1 MDPDLRQSDGWAEY
15 LESQGW
21 LVEKLGNTKV
31 FVRKI
36 PPFGAVAKIQR
47 PAEIPTVAE
56 IDRIARKHHV
66 LFVKIEPL
74 STVNNHQIARFVE
87 AEPSYELLT
96 NHGFVRD
103 SSPNLATKTVI
114 IDLTK
119 SEDELWRDLS
129 QDARQSVRKAQSNH
143 LQAVGFKLGEPG
155 FDKALV
161 EFHQLLKETGRRGKF
176 WTPSFDQ
183 LRKKAEI
190 FGPDAAL
197 FLAYSKS
204 HTPLAGTFVLLDDG
218 THSASSQEGQ
228 DLYASYFL
236 LWETIK
242 GLKAQK
248 VTRLDL
254 AGIYDPRFYRAT
266 QSWQGFTAFKRKFGG
281 KEVEYP
287 RPLIKYYHS
296 LVKFIFGITG
306 S

>member
-1 MDPDLRQSDGWAEY
+1 

-21 LVEKLGNTKV
+21 LVEKLGGTKV
-31 FVRKI
+31 FIRKI

-47 PAEIPTVAE
+47 PAKIPVVAE
-56 IDRIARKHHV
+56 IDRIARENHA

-74 STVNNHQIARFVE
+74 STASNF
-87 AEPSYELLT
+87 ELLT

-114 IDLTK
+114 LDLTK
-119 SEDELWRDLS
+119 SEDELWKDLS
-129 QDARQSVRKAQSNH
+129 QDARQSVRKAQNNH

-155 FDKALV
+155 FDKALI
-161 EFHQLLKETGRRGKF
+161 EFHQLLKETGHRQHF
-176 WTPSFDQ
+176 WTPTFDQ

-190 FGPDAAL
+190 FGTDAAL
-197 FLAYSKS
+197 FLAYSQS

-242 GLKAQK
+242 GLKARK

-254 AGIYDPRFYRAT
+254 AGVYDPRFHRAT
-266 QSWQGFTAFKRKFGG
+266 QSWRGFTAFKKKFGG

-287 RPLIKYYHS
+287 RPLIKYYHPF
-296 LVKFIFGITG
+296 VKFIFKIAGA
-306 S
+306 

>member
-1 MDPDLRQSDGWAEY
+1 MLTEMEQDLRQSDGWAEY

-21 LVEKLGNTKV
+21 LVEKLGGTKV
-31 FVRKI
+31 FIRKI

-47 PAEIPTVAE
+47 PAKIPVVAE
-56 IDRIARKHHV
+56 IDRIARENHA

-74 STVNNHQIARFVE
+74 STASNF
-87 AEPSYELLT
+87 ELLT

-114 IDLTK
+114 LDLTK
-119 SEDELWRDLS
+119 SEDELWKDLS
-129 QDARQSVRKAQSNH
+129 QDARQSVRKAQNNH

-155 FDKALV
+155 FDKALI
-161 EFHQLLKETGRRGKF
+161 EFHQLLKETGHRQHF
-176 WTPSFDQ
+176 WTPTFDQ

-190 FGPDAAL
+190 FGTDAAL
-197 FLAYSKS
+197 FLAYSQS

-242 GLKAQK
+242 GLKARK

-254 AGIYDPRFYRAT
+254 AGVYDPRFHRAT
-266 QSWQGFTAFKRKFGG
+266 QSWRGFTAFKKKFGG

-287 RPLIKYYHS
+287 RPLIKYYHPF
-296 LVKFIFGITG
+296 VKFIFKIAGA
-306 S
+306 

>member
-1 MDPDLRQSDGWAEY
+1 MLTEMKQDLRQSDGWAEY

-21 LVEKLGNTKV
+21 LVEKLGGTKV
-31 FVRKI
+31 FIRKI

-47 PAEIPTVAE
+47 PAKIPVVAE
-56 IDRIARKHHV
+56 IDRIARENHA

-74 STVNNHQIARFVE
+74 STASNF
-87 AEPSYELLT
+87 ELLT
-96 NHGFVRD
+96 NHGFVHD

-114 IDLTK
+114 LDLTK
-119 SEDELWRDLS
+119 SEDELWKDLS
-129 QDARQSVRKAQSNH
+129 QDARQSVRKAQNNH

-155 FDKALV
+155 FDKALI

-176 WTPSFDQ
+176 WTPTFDQ

-190 FGPDAAL
+190 FGTDAAL
-197 FLAYSKS
+197 FLAYSQS

-242 GLKAQK
+242 GLKARK

-254 AGIYDPRFYRAT
+254 AGVYDPRFHRAT
-266 QSWQGFTAFKRKFGG
+266 QSWRGFTAFKKKFGG

-287 RPLIKYYHS
+287 RPLIKYYHPF
-296 LVKFIFGITG
+296 VKFIFKIAGA
-306 S
+306 

>member
-1 MDPDLRQSDGWAEY
+1 MLTEMEQDLRQSDGWAEY

-21 LVEKLGNTKV
+21 LVEKLGGTKV
-31 FVRKI
+31 FIRKI

-47 PAEIPTVAE
+47 PAKIPVVAE
-56 IDRIARKHHV
+56 IDRIARENHA

-74 STVNNHQIARFVE
+74 STASNF
-87 AEPSYELLT
+87 ELLT
-96 NHGFVRD
+96 NHGFVHD

-114 IDLTK
+114 LDLTK
-119 SEDELWRDLS
+119 SEDELWKDLS
-129 QDARQSVRKAQSNH
+129 QDARQSVRKAQNNH

-155 FDKALV
+155 FDKALI
-161 EFHQLLKETGRRGKF
+161 EFHQLLKETGHRQHF
-176 WTPSFDQ
+176 WTPTFDQ

-190 FGPDAAL
+190 FGTDAAL
-197 FLAYSKS
+197 FLAYSQS

-242 GLKAQK
+242 GLKARK

-254 AGIYDPRFYRAT
+254 AGVYDPRFHRAT
-266 QSWQGFTAFKRKFGG
+266 QSWRGFTAFKKKFGG

-287 RPLIKYYHS
+287 RPLIKYYHPF
-296 LVKFIFGITG
+296 VKFIFKIAGA
-306 S
+306 

>member
-1 MDPDLRQSDGWAEY
+1 MLTEMEQDLRQSDGWAEY

-21 LVEKLGNTKV
+21 LVEKLGGTKV
-31 FVRKI
+31 FIRKI

-47 PAEIPTVAE
+47 PAKIPVVAE
-56 IDRIARKHHV
+56 IDRIARENHA

-74 STVNNHQIARFVE
+74 STASNF
-87 AEPSYELLT
+87 ELLT
-96 NHGFVRD
+96 NHGFVHD

-114 IDLTK
+114 LDLTK
-119 SEDELWRDLS
+119 SEDELWKDLS
-129 QDARQSVRKAQSNH
+129 QDARQSVRKAQNNH

-155 FDKALV
+155 FDKALI

-176 WTPSFDQ
+176 WTPTFDQ

-190 FGPDAAL
+190 FGTDAAL
-197 FLAYSKS
+197 FLAYSQS

-242 GLKAQK
+242 GLKARK

-254 AGIYDPRFYRAT
+254 AGVYDPRFHRAT
-266 QSWQGFTAFKRKFGG
+266 QSWRGFTAFKKKFGG

-287 RPLIKYYHS
+287 RPLIKYYHPF
-296 LVKFIFGITG
+296 VKFIFKIAGA
-306 S
+306 

>member
-1 MDPDLRQSDGWAEY
+1 MLTEMEQDLRQSDGWAEY

-21 LVEKLGNTKV
+21 LVEKLGGTKV
-31 FVRKI
+31 FIRKI

-47 PAEIPTVAE
+47 PAEIPAVAE
-56 IDRIARKHHV
+56 IDRIARENHA

-74 STVNNHQIARFVE
+74 STASNF
-87 AEPSYELLT
+87 ELLT
-96 NHGFVRD
+96 NHGFVHD

-114 IDLTK
+114 LDLTK
-119 SEDELWRDLS
+119 SEDELWKDLS
-129 QDARQSVRKAQSNH
+129 QDARQSVRKAQNNH

-155 FDKALV
+155 FDKALI

-176 WTPSFDQ
+176 WTPTFDQ

-190 FGPDAAL
+190 FGTDAAL
-197 FLAYSKS
+197 FLAYSQS

-242 GLKAQK
+242 GLKARK

-254 AGIYDPRFYRAT
+254 AGVYDPRFHRAT
-266 QSWQGFTAFKRKFGG
+266 QSWRGFTAFKKKFGG

-287 RPLIKYYHS
+287 RPLIKYYHPF
-296 LVKFIFGITG
+296 VKFIFKIAGA
-306 S
+306 

>member
-1 MDPDLRQSDGWAEY
+1 MLTEMEQDLRQSDGWAEY

-21 LVEKLGNTKV
+21 LVEKLGGTKV
-31 FVRKI
+31 FIRKI

-47 PAEIPTVAE
+47 PAEIPAVAE
-56 IDRIARKHHV
+56 IDRIARENHA

-74 STVNNHQIARFVE
+74 STASNF
-87 AEPSYELLT
+87 ELLT
-96 NHGFVRD
+96 NHGFVHD

-114 IDLTK
+114 LDLTK
-119 SEDELWRDLS
+119 SEDELWKDLS
-129 QDARQSVRKAQSNH
+129 QDARQSVRKAQNNH

-155 FDKALV
+155 FDKALI
-161 EFHQLLKETGRRGKF
+161 EFHQLLKETGHRQHF
-176 WTPSFDQ
+176 WTPTFDQ

-190 FGPDAAL
+190 FGTDAAL
-197 FLAYSKS
+197 FLAYSQS

-242 GLKAQK
+242 GLKARK

-254 AGIYDPRFYRAT
+254 AGVYDPRFHRAT
-266 QSWQGFTAFKRKFGG
+266 QSWRGFTAFKKKFGG

-287 RPLIKYYHS
+287 RPLIKYYHPF
-296 LVKFIFGITG
+296 VKFIFKIAGA
-306 S
+306 

>member
-1 MDPDLRQSDGWAEY
+1 MDPDLRQSDGWAKY

-21 LVEKLGNTKV
+21 LVGKLGNTKV

-47 PAEIPTVAE
+47 PVEIPAVEE
-56 IDRIARKHHV
+56 IDRIARKHHA

-74 STVNNHQIARFVE
+74 STIN
-87 AEPSYELLT
+87 YELLT

-103 SSPNLATKTVI
+103 PSPNLATKTVI
-114 IDLTK
+114 LDLTK
-119 SEDELWRDLS
+119 SEDELWNDLS
-129 QDARQSVRKAQSNH
+129 QDARQSVRKAQNNH
-143 LQAVGFKLGEPG
+143 LQVAGFKLGESE
-155 FDKALV
+155 FEKALG
-161 EFHQLLKETGRRGKF
+161 EFHQLLKETGRRQKF

-197 FLAYSKS
+197 FLAYSQS
-204 HTPLAGTFVLLDDG
+204 HTPLAGTFVLLGDG

-228 DLYASYFL
+228 NLYASYFL

-242 GLKAQK
+242 GLKAGK
-248 VTRLDL
+248 VKHLDL
-254 AGIYDPRFYRAT
+254 AGVYDPRFHRAT
-266 QSWQGFTAFKRKFGG
+266 RSWQGFTAFKRKFGG

-287 RPLIKYYHS
+287 RPLIKYYHPF
-296 LVKFIFGITG
+296 VKFIFKIAGI
-306 S
+306 

>member
-1 MDPDLRQSDGWAEY
+1 MLTEMEQDLRQSDGWAEY

-21 LVEKLGNTKV
+21 LVEKLGGTKV
-31 FVRKI
+31 FIRKI

-47 PAEIPTVAE
+47 PAEIPAVAE
-56 IDRIARKHHV
+56 IDRIARKNHA

-74 STVNNHQIARFVE
+74 STASNF
-87 AEPSYELLT
+87 ELLT

-114 IDLTK
+114 LDLTK
-119 SEDELWRDLS
+119 SEDELWKDLS
-129 QDARQSVRKAQSNH
+129 QDARQSVRKAQNNH

-155 FDKALV
+155 FDKALI

-176 WTPSFDQ
+176 WTPTFDQ

-190 FGPDAAL
+190 FGTDAAL
-197 FLAYSKS
+197 FLAYSQS

-242 GLKAQK
+242 GLKARK

-254 AGIYDPRFYRAT
+254 AGVYDPRFHRAT
-266 QSWQGFTAFKRKFGG
+266 QSWRGFTAFKKKFGG

-287 RPLIKYYHS
+287 RPLIKYYHPF
-296 LVKFIFGITG
+296 VKFIFKIAGA
-306 S
+306 